1 MDLRY
6 YFITDQIKNGKVRVA
21 YCPTDDMIGDFMT
34 KPLQGSKFN
43 KFQGAILN
51 LPGAEKIPAPGE
63 IHVNNFLPIP
73 GQECVEASG
82 GTRLNGTGHEHG
94 RCVKVKFPDDREW
107 HQAVGRPKRPD
118 YYKMQ
123 IQHVGK
129 RPESS
134 SRFSTRPFS
143 KK

>member
-1 MDLRY
+1 
-6 YFITDQIKNGKVRVA
+6 
-21 YCPTDDMIGDFMT
+21 MT

-51 LPGAEKIPAPGE
+51 LPGAEKIPTPGE

-73 GQECVEASG
+73 GQECVEATS

-94 RCVKVKFPDDREW
+94 RFVKVKFPDDREW
-107 HQAVGRPKRPD
+107 HQAVSKAKKPD
-118 YYKMQ
+118 SSRMQ
-123 IQHVGK
+123 FQHAGN
-129 RPESS
+129 RPECS
-134 SRFSTRPFS
+134 SRYSARPFR

>member
-1 MDLRY
+1 MD
-6 YFITDQIKNGKVRVA
+6 F
-21 YCPTDDMIGDFMT
+21 FT
-34 KPLQGSKFN
+34 KPLQGAKFR
-43 KFQGAILN
+43 KFRDAILN
-51 LPGAEKIPAPGE
+51 IPGSEDVPLPGE
-63 IHVNNFLPIP
+63 IPMTNFVQIT
-73 GQECVEASG
+73 GQECVEATS

-107 HQAVGRPKRPD
+107 HQAIGRPKRPD
-118 YYKMQ
+118 YYKRQ